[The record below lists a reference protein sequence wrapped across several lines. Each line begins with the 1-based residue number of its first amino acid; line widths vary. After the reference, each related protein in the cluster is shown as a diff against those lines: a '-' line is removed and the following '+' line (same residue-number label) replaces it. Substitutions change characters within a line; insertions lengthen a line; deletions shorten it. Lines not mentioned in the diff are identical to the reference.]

1 MHFLVDSFRIFH
13 KVAFVQ
19 ITVSFN
25 PGSKMKHD
33 VIIIGGGVSGTALL
47 YTLCKYTNV
56 KSIGLIEKY
65 SDFGLVNSSP
75 LMNSQTLH
83 FGDIETNYTL
93 EKAKKVKR
101 AADMVMNYLEH
112 EKAVRGDEGIFIKVP
127 KMVLAV
133 GKDQVKTLRD
143 RYPSFGHLFPKLKM
157 IGKDEI
163 GKIEPRILEGRDPD
177 QELLALITEDG
188 YTVDFRKLSHSF
200 ADNAKAL
207 NPDISIYMST
217 KVKKIIHEGGN
228 YIIKTDKGEF
238 KSSVVVVAAGS
249 HSLIFAKSLGYGKS
263 YSILSMSGSFY
274 TVPKVLN
281 SKVYTMQIP
290 KLPFAAVHGDPEV
303 HNEQI
308 TRFGPTA
315 KPIFFLE
322 RYNYSTFWE
331 YWKTFG
337 ISIKPVLSILK
348 ISSDRAIFNYLLKNV
363 VYDLPWIGKRS
374 FLKEIR
380 KIVPKVRLKEIKFA
394 KKVGGTRPQIIN
406 NTTKK
411 LELGEA
417 KILGE
422 NIIFNITPSPG
433 ASTCLGNAYED
444 TSKLMEFLS
453 NRFTFENVLFEK
465 DLVDRTLL
473 LQEANENSLI

>member
-1 MHFLVDSFRIFH
+1 
-13 KVAFVQ
+13 
-19 ITVSFN
+19 
-25 PGSKMKHD
+25 MKHN

-56 KSIGLIEKY
+56 KNIGLIEKY

-75 LMNSQTLH
+75 RMNSQTLH

-101 AADMVMNYLEH
+101 YADMVMNYLEH
-112 EKAVRGDEGIFIKVP
+112 EKDVKGDEGLFLKVP

-133 GKDQVKTLRD
+133 GKDQVKTLSD
-143 RYPSFGHLFPKLKM
+143 RFPSFGQLFPKLRM
-157 IGKDEI
+157 IGREEI

-177 QELLALITEDG
+177 EELLALVTEDG
-188 YTVDFRKLSHSF
+188 YTVDFRKLCHSF
-200 ADNAKAL
+200 AENAKAL
-207 NPDISIYMST
+207 NPDISVYMST
-217 KVKKIIHEGGN
+217 KVGKIIREGDN
-228 YIIKTDKGEF
+228 FIVKTDKGEF
-238 KSSVVVVAAGS
+238 EAGAVIVAAGS
-249 HSLIFAKSLGYGKS
+249 HSLLFAKSLGYGKS

-274 TVPKVLN
+274 TGPKVLN
-281 SKVYTMQIP
+281 GKVYTMQIP

-303 HNEQI
+303 HNENI

-337 ISIKPVLSILK
+337 FSIKPVLSILK
-348 ISSDRAIFNYLLKNV
+348 ISSDRVIFNYLLKNV
-363 VYDLPWIGKRS
+363 VYDFPWIGKRS
-374 FLKEIR
+374 FLKEIK
-380 KIVPKVRLKEIKFA
+380 KIVPKVKLEEIKFA

-406 NTTKK
+406 NETKK

-422 NIIFNITPSPG
+422 KIIFNITPSPG
-433 ASTCLGNAYED
+433 ASTCLGNAFED
-444 TSKLMEFLS
+444 TLKLMEFLS
-453 NRFTFENVLFEK
+453 NRFTFDKVQFEK
-465 DLVDRTLL
+465 DLVEKELVITV
-473 LQEANENSLI
+473 NK

>member
-1 MHFLVDSFRIFH
+1 
-13 KVAFVQ
+13 
-19 ITVSFN
+19 
-25 PGSKMKHD
+25 
-33 VIIIGGGVSGTALL
+33 
-47 YTLCKYTNV
+47 
-56 KSIGLIEKY
+56 
-65 SDFGLVNSSP
+65 
-75 LMNSQTLH
+75 MNSQTLH

-101 AADMVMNYLEH
+101 YADMVMNYLEH

-133 GKDQVKTLRD
+133 GKDQVKTLHD
-143 RYPSFGHLFPKLKM
+143 RYPSFGQLFPKLKM
-157 IGKDEI
+157 IGREEI
-163 GKIEPRILEGRDPD
+163 GKIEPRILEGRDPG
-177 QELLALITEDG
+177 QELLALVTEDG
-188 YTVDFRKLSHSF
+188 YTVDFRRLCLSF

-207 NPDISIYMST
+207 NPELSVYMLTRVEKISLAG
-217 KVKKIIHEGGN
+217 KN
-228 YIIKTDKGEF
+228 FIIKTDKGEF
-238 KSSVVVVAAGS
+238 ETGAVVVAAGS
-249 HSLIFAKSLGYGKS
+249 HSLLFAKSLGYGKS

-274 TVPKVLN
+274 TGPKVLN
-281 SKVYTMQIP
+281 GKVYTMQIP

-303 HNEQI
+303 NNENI

-337 ISIKPVLSILK
+337 FSIRPVLSILK
-348 ISSDRAIFNYLLKNV
+348 ISSDRVIFNYLLKNV

-380 KIVPKVRLKEIKFA
+380 KIVPKVKLDEIKFA

-406 NTTKK
+406 NATKK

-422 NIIFNITPSPG
+422 KIIFNITPSPG
-433 ASTCLGNAYED
+433 ASTCLGNAFED

-453 NRFTFENVLFEK
+453 NRFTFDRIQFEK
-465 DLVDRTLL
+465 DLVEKEPALT
-473 LQEANENSLI
+473 IIK

>member
-1 MHFLVDSFRIFH
+1 
-13 KVAFVQ
+13 
-19 ITVSFN
+19 
-25 PGSKMKHD
+25 MKHD

-47 YTLCKYTNV
+47 YTLSKYTNV
-56 KSIGLIEKY
+56 KNIGLIEKY
-65 SDFGLVNSSP
+65 SDFGMVNSSP
-75 LMNSQTLH
+75 TMNSQTLH

-101 AADMVMNYLEH
+101 AADMVMNYLEDA
-112 EKAVRGDEGIFIKVP
+112 KAVRSDEGIFIKVP

-133 GKDQVKTLRD
+133 GKQQVQALRD

-157 IGKDEI
+157 VGKEDI
-163 GKIEPRILEGRDPD
+163 GKIEPRILEGRDPGE
-177 QELLALITEDG
+177 ELLALVTEDG
-188 YTVDFRKLSHSF
+188 YTVDFRKLSQSF
-200 ADNAKAL
+200 ANNAKAL
-207 NPDISIYMST
+207 CPDISIYMST
-217 KVKKIIHEGGN
+217 KVEKIIRDGVN
-228 YIIKTDKGEF
+228 FNIKTNKGEF
-238 KSSVVVVAAGS
+238 ESSAVVVAAGS

-274 TVPKVLN
+274 TGSNILN
-281 SKVYTMQIP
+281 SKVYTMQTP
-290 KLPFAAVHGDPEV
+290 KLPFAAVHGDPDV
-303 HNEQI
+303 QNAQI

-348 ISSDRAIFNYLLKNV
+348 ISSDRIIFNYLLKNV

-374 FLKEIR
+374 FLNEVR
-380 KIVPKVRLKEIKFA
+380 KIVPNIKHEEIKFA
-394 KKVGGTRPQIIN
+394 KGIGGTRPQIIN
-406 NTTKK
+406 NATKN

-433 ASTCLGNAYED
+433 ASTCLGNACED
-444 TSKLMEFLS
+444 ASKLMEFLS
-453 NRFTFENVLFEK
+453 NRFTFEKVRFEK
-465 DLVDRTLL
+465 DLVEKD
-473 LQEANENSLI
+473 LISEGRK

>member
-1 MHFLVDSFRIFH
+1 
-13 KVAFVQ
+13 
-19 ITVSFN
+19 
-25 PGSKMKHD
+25 MKHN
-33 VIIIGGGVSGTALL
+33 VVIIGGGVSGTALL

-56 KSIGLIEKY
+56 KNIGLIEKY

-75 LMNSQTLH
+75 RMNSQTLH

-101 AADMVMNYLEH
+101 YADMVMNYLEH
-112 EKAVRGDEGIFIKVP
+112 EKDVKGDEGLFLKVP

-133 GKDQVKTLRD
+133 GKDQVKTLSE
-143 RYPSFGHLFPKLKM
+143 RYPAFGQLFPKLKM
-157 IGKDEI
+157 IGREEI
-163 GKIEPRILEGRDPD
+163 GKIEPRILEGRDPE
-177 QELLALITEDG
+177 QELLALVTEDG
-188 YTVDFRKLSHSF
+188 YTVDFRKLCHSF
-200 ADNAKAL
+200 AENAKAL
-207 NPDISIYMST
+207 NPDISVYMST
-217 KVKKIIHEGGN
+217 RVEKILRGDN
-228 YIIKTDKGEF
+228 NFIIKTDKGEF
-238 KSSVVVVAAGS
+238 EAGAVIVAAGS
-249 HSLIFAKSLGYGKS
+249 HSLLFAKSLGYGKN

-274 TVPKVLN
+274 TGPKVLN
-281 SKVYTMQIP
+281 GKVYTMQIP

-303 HNEQI
+303 HNENI

-337 ISIKPVLSILK
+337 FSLKPVLSILK
-348 ISSDRAIFNYLLKNV
+348 ISSDKVIFNYLLKNV
-363 VYDLPWIGKRS
+363 VYDFPWIGKRS
-374 FLKEIR
+374 FLKEIK
-380 KIVPKVRLKEIKFA
+380 KIVPKVKLEEIRFA

-406 NTTKK
+406 NSTKK

-422 NIIFNITPSPG
+422 KIIFNITPSPG
-433 ASTCLGNAYED
+433 ASTCLGNAFED

-453 NRFTFENVLFEK
+453 DRFTFDKAQFEK
-465 DLVDRTLL
+465 DLVEKELALTV
-473 LQEANENSLI
+473 NK

>member
-1 MHFLVDSFRIFH
+1 
-13 KVAFVQ
+13 
-19 ITVSFN
+19 
-25 PGSKMKHD
+25 
-33 VIIIGGGVSGTALL
+33 
-47 YTLCKYTNV
+47 
-56 KSIGLIEKY
+56 
-65 SDFGLVNSSP
+65 
-75 LMNSQTLH
+75 
-83 FGDIETNYTL
+83 
-93 EKAKKVKR
+93 
-101 AADMVMNYLEH
+101 
-112 EKAVRGDEGIFIKVP
+112 
-127 KMVLAV
+127 
-133 GKDQVKTLRD
+133 
-143 RYPSFGHLFPKLKM
+143 M

-177 QELLALITEDG
+177 QELLALVTEDG

-217 KVKKIIHEGGN
+217 KVEKIIREDGN
-228 YIIKTDKGEF
+228 FIIKTDKGEF
-238 KSSVVVVAAGS
+238 ESSATVVAAGS
-249 HSLIFAKSLGYGKS
+249 HSLIFASLGYGKS

-290 KLPFAAVHGDPEV
+290 SSFAAVHGDPEV
-303 HNEQI
+303 NEQI

-315 KPIFFLE
+315 KPIFSG

-337 ISIKPVLSILK
+337 ISIKPLLSILK
-348 ISSDRAIFNYLLKNV
+348 YLPTGTLTTYSNV
-363 VYDLPWIGKRS
+363 VYDLPDRKRS

-380 KIVPKVRLKEIKFA
+380 KLLKVRLKEIKLL
-394 KKVGGTRPQIIN
+394 KVGGTRPQIIN

-422 NIIFNITPSPG
+422 NIIFNILLAG
-433 ASTCLGNAYED
+433 CINLFGNAFE
-444 TSKLMEFLS
+444 TPQNNGVSFKQV
-453 NRFTFENVLFEK
+453 TFENVLFEK
-465 DLVDRTLL
+465 DLVDKTLL
-473 LQEANENSLI
+473 LQEASKIFNMIFNIELVKSTKTSSPYS